1 MPGLG
6 PQEVARH
13 LGLGDAFGPWL
24 KHLQG
29 LGDVPSRPLLEPG
42 EATALL
48 SRLGL
53 AAADAAEIGA
63 MLPALKQDAA
73 LWWLVERCHYDLTRD
88 LGDEDAS
95 PFQSPQ
101 LPEHRGA
108 VGKLF
113 WLYVFLAAIEDV
125 GRWHASRGIPDD
137 VSWATLSPL
146 GGHISQYRR
155 EHGRWGVEAPFFFT
169 LAFRGVLFQVGRLS
183 YIPYRL
189 CTGAAGPLFWYDQAS
204 VEALGPGFRPG
215 DPALSIHVPAEA
227 PLDAVECGAS
237 LRRAGEV
244 FASHFLPS
252 TPMVGTCTSWLLDPQ
267 LAEYLP
273 AGSNIVR
280 FQRRFQLVPGV
291 RIDNESIVSYLRGS
305 SGAGPDQPPRET
317 ALQRAF
323 ASHHAAGKDWHMRT
337 GWLDLRMTLVLR
349 SEPSP

>member
-1 MPGLG
+1 MPGSG
-6 PQEVARH
+6 PEEVARH
-13 LGLGDAFGPWL
+13 LGLDDAFGPWL
-24 KHLQG
+24 QHLHG
-29 LGDVPSRPLLEPG
+29 LGDVPALPLLEAG
-42 EATALL
+42 KATALL
-48 SRLGL
+48 TRLGL
-53 AAADAAEIGA
+53 AAADAAEIVA
-63 MLPALKQDAA
+63 MMPALKQDAA
-73 LWWLVERCHYDLTRD
+73 LWWLAERCHFDLTRN
-88 LGDEDAS
+88 LGDENAP
-95 PFQSPQ
+95 PFQTPQ

-125 GRWHASRGIPDD
+125 RRWHARHGIPDD

-146 GGHISQYRR
+146 GGHISRYRR
-155 EHGRWGVEAPFFFT
+155 EHGRWGVEVPFFFT
-169 LAFRGVLFQVGRLS
+169 LAFRGVLFQVGRLG

-189 CTGAAGPLFWYDQAS
+189 CTGAGGPLFWYDPAA

-227 PLDAVECGAS
+227 PLDAAECGAS
-237 LRRAGEV
+237 LRRAGDV
-244 FASHFLPS
+244 FASHFPPG

-305 SGAGPDQPPRET
+305 SGASSDPAPRET
-317 ALQRAF
+317 ALQRAV
-323 ASHHAAGKDWHMRT
+323 ASHLAAGKDWHLRT
-337 GWLDLRMTLVLR
+337 GWLDLRMTLDLR